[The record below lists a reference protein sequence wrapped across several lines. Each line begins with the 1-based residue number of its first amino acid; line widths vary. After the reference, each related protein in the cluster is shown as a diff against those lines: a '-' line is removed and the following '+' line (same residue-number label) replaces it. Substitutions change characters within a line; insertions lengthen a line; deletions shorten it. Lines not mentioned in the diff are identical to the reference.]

1 MEEESLLSD
10 ESNVTTLA
18 AVVRAAVRRYF
29 PVVIV
34 CALLGGFAGFGFSK
48 LSPKSFTATA
58 SVLLRPS
65 PGNSLSPQIGLSNAN
80 QLTIAMTTEVSLV
93 TTPVVAAKAS
103 SVTGGSLPATDDT
116 VSATVPP
123 STQIVVVS
131 YTAPTATRAE
141 AGANAYAKAFL
152 SFRASNA
159 KAATEAQTKSLQ
171 SQLKAADAALKT
183 AAAQAASNTDPR
195 SYAAQELQLYAERV
209 AALNNSISTASTV
222 SLDPGTVIRTG
233 VLPTTENGVPGWVLV
248 VAGAILGMVLGL
260 LAAVARQLGD
270 KRIRNADT
278 TAVEGLPILAAAAV
292 PMQVLDPSD
301 AASDDMQSLLETF
314 RQLRTAVTTSAG
326 RGTVVAFTSL
336 RPAKPTAVLAYN
348 LTTTLTLAGYSAC
361 VVDLDSS
368 APGLLE
374 QLGSAAESTA
384 DSVGFSGVEVIR
396 ADQQPHDF
404 YNPELRTRLEKLRA
418 TNDFTILA
426 AAPCGTADGDVGA
439 SLADATVLVASE
451 NRSTVPGVR
460 LARERMLRLGAPS
473 LGLFLV
479 GRVVATGHRK
489 AASARV
495 GAPAVPDSHAL
506 RD

>member
-1 MEEESLLSD
+1 MKEESLQSD

-18 AVVRAAVRRYF
+18 VVVRAAVRRYF

-34 CALLGGFAGFGFSK
+34 CALLGGLAGYGFSK
-48 LSPKSFTATA
+48 VSPKSFTATA
-58 SVLLRPS
+58 SVLLNPA

-103 SVTGGSLPATDDT
+103 ALAGTTLPKTDDA
-116 VSATVPP
+116 VAATVPP
-123 STQIVVVS
+123 STQIVVVT
-131 YTAPTATRAE
+131 YTAPTAARAE
-141 AGANAYAKAFL
+141 AGANVYAKAFL
-152 SFRASNA
+152 NFRAKNA
-159 KAATEAQTKSLQ
+159 KAATDAQLTSLQ
-171 SQLKAADAALKT
+171 SQLKAANASLKT
-183 AAAQAASNTDPR
+183 SAAQAASDTDPR
-195 SYAAQELQLYAERV
+195 SYAAQQLQLYAERI

-222 SLDPGTVIRTG
+222 SLNPGTVIRTG
-233 VLPTTENGVPGWVLV
+233 VLPTTENGLPGWLLV
-248 VAGAILGMVLGL
+248 AAGAILGMVLGL
-260 LAAVARQLGD
+260 LAVVARQLGD

-278 TAVEGLPILAAAAV
+278 TAVEGLPILAAASV
-292 PMQVLDPSD
+292 PMQVLAPSD
-301 AASDDMQSLLETF
+301 ASSGDMQSLMETF

-336 RPAKPTAVLAYN
+336 RPAKPTAVMAYN

-374 QLGSAAESTA
+374 QLAETVERMDDGDGIA
-384 DSVGFSGVEVIR
+384 GVEVIR
-396 ADQQPHDF
+396 ADRHSDDF
-404 YNPELRTRLEKLRA
+404 YSPEVRTRLEKLRA

-473 LGLFLV
+473 LGIFLV
-479 GRVVATGHRK
+479 GRVVGTSHRK
-489 AASARV
+489 RESPRV
-495 GAPAVPDSHAL
+495 GAQAVPDSHAF